1 MDLMELSYSP
11 EVASSLLQIQQAAAK
26 VDARKLIVEGAVNIV
41 SDAMQGL
48 DDHMERPGLVTEK
61 TYGGGGNT
69 ITGRRFRSGA
79 NDDDKKDK

>member
-1 MDLMELSYSP
+1 MELSYSP

-48 DDHMERPGLVTEK
+48 DEKQVYMPQETKSDLVKRLMVVTC
-61 TYGGGGNT
+61 
-69 ITGRRFRSGA
+69 A
-79 NDDDKKDK
+79 D